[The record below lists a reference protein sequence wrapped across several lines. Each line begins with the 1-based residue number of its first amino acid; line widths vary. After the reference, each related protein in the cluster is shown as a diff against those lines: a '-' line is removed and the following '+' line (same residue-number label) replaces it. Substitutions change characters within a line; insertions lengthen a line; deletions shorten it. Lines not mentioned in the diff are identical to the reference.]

1 MQLFTGISGGKA
13 PLHLNLMGIAPLL
26 PGSDDL
32 THPLHRRQTL
42 RQALTSQH
50 REFDLSHV
58 QPAAM
63 LGSIMKLQAPSD
75 PTGFL
80 RLKCF
85 VERARCM
92 RIQIVQD
99 HPDHRSGRKMHID
112 QILHCLRKIDFGPSR
127 LDFKMSPSQLRFQQQ
142 EQATGALP
150 LVLRVEALWLTGLH
164 RQRVTDFI
172 EQLIGALIEAHLG
185 RSGIRRARIQ
195 IQHVF
200 HPPDESTP
208 YPWNAPLLLLPRFKP
223 FFFSVR
229 RTVSSE
235 ISSTMR
241 SWTRRSASSCI
252 VHFTRPS
259 GGALQ
264 VNAIRYASCFSS
276 KVGLTPGRG
285 RSLSAQSSPPS
296 TYFLRVRSTVER
308 PTSRTVTISAS
319 CFPSSANRRIG
330 ARARVRAAICPFL
343 VSVRSLARSSSLSFT
358 RYCFLGIT
366 FLLVLEEHYPKL
378 AYPSTFS
385 WSCTSFILKHSCALQ
400 CTARHETK
408 GERRVYSLAG
418 NFR

>member
-112 QILHCLRKIDFGPSR
+112 QILH
-127 LDFKMSPSQLRFQQQ
+127 
-142 EQATGALP
+142 
-150 LVLRVEALWLTGLH
+150 
-164 RQRVTDFI
+164 
-172 EQLIGALIEAHLG
+172 
-185 RSGIRRARIQ
+185 
-195 IQHVF
+195 VF
-200 HPPDESTP
+200 HPPDEFTP

-319 CFPSSANRRIG
+319 CFPSSANRRIW